1 MHGTCRPGTW
11 NSKTGRVAAA
21 LRAARARARRAGALT
36 PRSLKWLLSWQG
48 SRGSLLLSLGLHVL
62 VVCRAV
68 HEGREVARELD
79 LDEPAVG
86 LRAAVDRG
94 GLVGE
99 LAVDLDNLAIRGR
112 VDLAHGLDA
121 LQGADRLLATE
132 SRALVRQ
139 IAVDDLAQLAL
150 GEVRDAEDADV
161 ALHAHPLVRLREL
174 HVREGA
180 REDWPRQQGRGQRPA
195 GGRGGE
201 AGGAAEEQGSGHS
214 SGGRENAAR
223 SGRAL
228 AERLAGRLGTG
239 GRL

>member
-21 LRAARARARRAGALT
+21 VRTARARARRAGALT

-68 HEGREVARELD
+68 HEGREVAREVD
-79 LDEPAVG
+79 L
-86 LRAAVDRG
+86 G

-99 LAVDLDNLAIRGR
+99 LAVDLDNLAIRRR

-214 SGGRENAAR
+214 SGGGESAAR